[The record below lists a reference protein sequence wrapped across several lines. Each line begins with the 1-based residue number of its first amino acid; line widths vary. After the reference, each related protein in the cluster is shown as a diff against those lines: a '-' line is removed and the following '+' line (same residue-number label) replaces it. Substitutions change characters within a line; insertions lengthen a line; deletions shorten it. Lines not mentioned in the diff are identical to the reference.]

1 MKDFVL
7 AVWFKVIPCCYLDRL
22 EGIARISSII
32 RLPRRTREF
41 IFRQIWRLDRKSLK
55 RNTSLDERLQLIAG
69 IAVLSKE
76 ILSHSLGVRILHV
89 PKILQ
94 KRFVIKKKAFLQSR
108 QYGGRM
114 REFHH
119 YFFHFFNGQF
129 EFRCVWLVD
138 LVLISDMRP
147 QGVLMR
153 VEDIINSTMQSLPE
167 LVQFPHIYIFF
178 EILSV

>member
-7 AVWFKVIPCCYLDRL
+7 AIWFEVIPCCYLDWL
-22 EGIARISSII
+22 EGIARISRIV
-32 RLPRRTREF
+32 RMPRRTWEF

-55 RNTSLDERLQLIAG
+55 RNTSLDECLQLIAG
-69 IAVLSKE
+69 IAVLGKE

-89 PKILQ
+89 PKVLQ
-94 KRFVIKKKAFLQSR
+94 KRFMIQKKAFLQSR
-108 QYGGRM
+108 QYGSWM

-153 VEDIINSTMQSLPE
+153 VEDIINSAMQSLPE
-167 LVQFPHIYIFF
+167 LV
-178 EILSV
+178 